1 MPPIVTCLWFDTDGL
16 AAAELYASV
25 FPDGK
30 IIGTSRYTEAG
41 PGPAGSVMTVEF
53 EIGGSRFLALN
64 GGPQFTF
71 TEAISFQVM
80 CATQAGP
87 GPAGSVMTVEFEIGG
102 SRFLA
107 LNGGPQFTFTEAISF
122 QVMCATQAEVDHYWA
137 RLSEGGQENVCGWL
151 KDRFGVS
158 WQIVPDVLPRLLVG
172 EDRARAQRVT
182 QAMFGMTKPDI
193 AVLERA

>member
-30 IIGTSRYTEAG
+30 IIGTSRYTE
-41 PGPAGSVMTVEF
+41 
-53 EIGGSRFLALN
+53 
-64 GGPQFTF
+64 
-71 TEAISFQVM
+71 
-80 CATQAGP
+80 AGP

>member
-64 GGPQFTF
+64 GGP
-71 TEAISFQVM
+71 
-80 CATQAGP
+80 
-87 GPAGSVMTVEFEIGG
+87 
-102 SRFLA
+102 L
-107 LNGGPQFTFTEAISF
+107 FTFTEAISF
-122 QVMCATQAEVDHYWA
+122 QVMCATQAEVDYYWA

-158 WQIVPDVLPRLLVG
+158 WQIVPEVLPRLLVG

-182 QAMFGMTKPDI
+182 QAMFGMTKLDI
-193 AVLERA
+193 AVLESA

>member
-71 TEAISFQVM
+71 TEAV
-80 CATQAGP
+80 
-87 GPAGSVMTVEFEIGG
+87 
-102 SRFLA
+102 
-107 LNGGPQFTFTEAISF
+107 SF

-158 WQIVPDVLPRLLVG
+158 WQIVPEVLPRLLVG

-193 AVLERA
+193 AVLESA

>member
-80 CATQAGP
+80 CATQA
-87 GPAGSVMTVEFEIGG
+87 
-102 SRFLA
+102 
-107 LNGGPQFTFTEAISF
+107 
-122 QVMCATQAEVDHYWA
+122 EVDHYWA

-158 WQIVPDVLPRLLVG
+158 WQIVPEVLPRLLVG

-182 QAMFGMTKPDI
+182 QAMFGMTKLDI
-193 AVLERA
+193 AVLESA

>member
-80 CATQAGP
+80 CATQA
-87 GPAGSVMTVEFEIGG
+87 
-102 SRFLA
+102 
-107 LNGGPQFTFTEAISF
+107 
-122 QVMCATQAEVDHYWA
+122 EVDYYWA

-158 WQIVPDVLPRLLVG
+158 WQIVPEVLPRLLVG

-182 QAMFGMTKPDI
+182 RAMFGMTKLDI
-193 AVLERA
+193 AVLEST

>member
-1 MPPIVTCLWFDTDGL
+1 MTPIVTCLWFDTDGL

-80 CATQAGP
+80 CATQA
-87 GPAGSVMTVEFEIGG
+87 
-102 SRFLA
+102 
-107 LNGGPQFTFTEAISF
+107 
-122 QVMCATQAEVDHYWA
+122 EVDYYWA

-158 WQIVPDVLPRLLVG
+158 WQIVPEVLPRLLVG

-182 QAMFGMTKPDI
+182 QAMFGMTKLDI
-193 AVLERA
+193 AVLESA

>member
-80 CATQAGP
+80 CATQA
-87 GPAGSVMTVEFEIGG
+87 
-102 SRFLA
+102 
-107 LNGGPQFTFTEAISF
+107 
-122 QVMCATQAEVDHYWA
+122 EVDYYWA

-158 WQIVPDVLPRLLVG
+158 WQIVPEVLPRLLVG

-182 QAMFGMTKPDI
+182 QAMFGMTKLDI
-193 AVLERA
+193 AVLESA

>member
-16 AAAELYASV
+16 AAAELYTSV

-30 IIGTSRYTEAG
+30 IIGTSRYTDAG

-71 TEAISFQVM
+71 TEAV
-80 CATQAGP
+80 
-87 GPAGSVMTVEFEIGG
+87 
-102 SRFLA
+102 
-107 LNGGPQFTFTEAISF
+107 SF

-158 WQIVPDVLPRLLVG
+158 WQIVPEVLPRLLVG

-193 AVLERA
+193 AVLESA

>member
-16 AAAELYASV
+16 AAAELYTSV

-41 PGPAGSVMTVEF
+41 PGAAGSVMTVEF
-53 EIGGSRFLALN
+53 EIGGA
-64 GGPQFTF
+64 
-71 TEAISFQVM
+71 
-80 CATQAGP
+80 
-87 GPAGSVMTVEFEIGG
+87 
-102 SRFLA
+102 RFLA

-122 QVMCATQAEVDHYWA
+122 QVMCATQAEVDYYWA
-137 RLSEGGQENVCGWL
+137 RLSEGGQENVCGWI
-151 KDRFGVS
+151 KDRFGLS
-158 WQIVPDVLPRLLVG
+158 WQIVPEVLPRLLVG

-193 AVLERA
+193 AVLESA